1 MIRLA
6 ISVEGPTEEEFTKQ
20 VLTEHLRANGVEPT
34 PILLGRARGPHGG
47 GNVSE
52 ELVVSEMAHLLHSF
66 EAVSSLVDF
75 YGFRGKKDRTVD
87 DLEESMTRT
96 LRPRLTGHWSNRAV
110 IPYIQQY
117 EFEGLLF
124 SKVDVFERLVDVPK
138 GAAETLSRARR
149 EFPTPEDINDSPHTA
164 PSKRILSAM
173 PRYRKRVHGPLLAG
187 QIGLATL
194 RAECRRFDDWVSR
207 LELLGGRDRAGE
219 RQIDR
224 PEGNC

>member
-6 ISVEGPTEEEFTKQ
+6 ISVEGETAEEFVKQ
-20 VLTEHLRANGVEPT
+20 VLLGHLRANDVEPT
-34 PILLGRARGPHGG
+34 PIPLR

-52 ELVVSEMAHLLHSF
+52 ERVVKDMVRLLHSHD
-66 EAVSSLVDF
+66 AVTSLVDF
-75 YGFRGKKDRTVD
+75 YGFRGKEDKTVD
-87 DLEESMTRT
+87 DLTESMMRS
-96 LRPRLTGHWSNRAV
+96 LREQLRGRLSNRVV
-110 IPYIQQY
+110 IPYVQQY

-124 SKVDVFERLVDVPK
+124 SNVDAFEDLLDISKR
-138 GAAETLSRARR
+138 AAETLRRVRR

-187 QIGLATL
+187 QIGLAAL

-207 LELLGGRDRAGE
+207 LESLGGRDRAGQ